1 MKEALPS
8 FVRTCTTL
16 PQFWAHVKR
25 EGNMPRY
32 ADRREYVWN
41 AFKPLMESLEGGQ
54 PIQGQA
60 FFPKGATHDAYK
72 HIKAIL
78 EEAEQSIFIID
89 GYMDGTM
96 YTVLS
101 TLNGSLQIRILT
113 SKVPNDFSLEGKKFK
128 LQHTSFT
135 LEVRTTKDFHD
146 RFIVIDGKDCYLLG
160 ASIKDAG
167 NKSFT
172 IVPLKDSSV
181 VQFFLNHAEDAWN
194 NAAPLF

>member
-1 MKEALPS
+1 
-8 FVRTCTTL
+8 
-16 PQFWAHVKR
+16 
-25 EGNMPRY
+25 
-32 ADRREYVWN
+32 
-41 AFKPLMESLEGGQ
+41 
-54 PIQGQA
+54 
-60 FFPKGATHDAYK
+60 
-72 HIKAIL
+72 
-78 EEAEQSIFIID
+78 
-89 GYMDGTM
+89 M